1 MKMAAVRAATETI
14 EPDAH
19 LVWAPQPGP
28 QMDLLRCPVPDIL
41 YGGSRGGGKTDA
53 LLGDWAAHAG
63 RSGGRARGIM
73 IRRTMPQLEEIIMR
87 SRELYSPLGARWLA
101 GAKSWLMPDGSY
113 LRMRWL
119 ERDADADQ
127 YQGHSYDWVGI
138 DEAGGFADPAPID
151 KMRAT
156 MRSAHKVPCVMRL
169 TANPGGPG
177 HQWIK
182 ERYVLPAKPRVPH
195 YDPVRKVWRVYIP
208 SRVHDNRALL
218 DADPGYIDRIK
229 SSGPAWLVRAWL
241 DGDWDASAGD
251 IFFTRDIL
259 LQDGLPAP
267 VPRRVDYVF
276 AVVDTA
282 LKDGLEH
289 DGTAVL
295 YCARD
300 SLGGD
305 RLWWIDW
312 DVLQIEGALL
322 DQWLPTVERRL
333 EALALEYQARNGS
346 SGIWIEDKASGIVL
360 LQQAERMGL
369 QVHAIPGNLTAMGK
383 DGRALNASPH
393 VYQGKVKFAADAY
406 DKITTYREVSRNHL
420 LAQVTSYRLGTKTP
434 HGMDLL
440 DCATYSVAIGLGNSD
455 GY

>member
-1 MKMAAVRAATETI
+1 M
-14 EPDAH
+14 
-19 LVWAPQPGP
+19 
-28 QMDLLRCPVPDIL
+28 
-41 YGGSRGGGKTDA
+41 
-53 LLGDWAAHAG
+53 
-63 RSGGRARGIM
+63 
-73 IRRTMPQLEEIIMR
+73 
-87 SRELYSPLGARWLA
+87 
-101 GAKSWLMPDGSY
+101 
-113 LRMRWL
+113 
-119 ERDADADQ
+119 
-127 YQGHSYDWVGI
+127 
-138 DEAGGFADPAPID
+138 
-151 KMRAT
+151 
-156 MRSAHKVPCVMRL
+156 
-169 TANPGGPG
+169 
-177 HQWIK
+177 
-182 ERYVLPAKPRVPH
+182 
-195 YDPVRKVWRVYIP
+195 
-208 SRVHDNRALL
+208 
-218 DADPGYIDRIK
+218 
-229 SSGPAWLVRAWL
+229 
-241 DGDWDASAGD
+241 
-251 IFFTRDIL
+251 
-259 LQDGLPAP
+259 
-267 VPRRVDYVF
+267 
-276 AVVDTA
+276 VDTA

-369 QVHAIPGNLTAMGK
+369 QVHAIPGHLTAMGK

-393 VYQGKVKFAADAY
+393 VYQGKVKFAPAAY
-406 DKITTYREVSRNHL
+406 DKVTTYREVSRNHL
-420 LAQVTSYRLGTKTP
+420 LAQVTGYRLGAKTP